1 MSGLLRPRAL
11 RNARTG
17 IRSPQLARKQG
28 PMQSPPGHR
37 GLGSPKTPTRRSV
50 DAKFAAIGHSGAAPQ
65 LKVRLCCAVLFGW
78 LFSSF
83 MQLNMQMHDRYRCRT
98 VIL

>member
-1 MSGLLRPRAL
+1 MSGLFRPRAL

-37 GLGSPKTPTRRSV
+37 GLGSPKTPTDVAVSLPSSQQSGTQAQPRS
-50 DAKFAAIGHSGAAPQ
+50 
-65 LKVRLCCAVLFGW
+65 
-78 LFSSF
+78 
-83 MQLNMQMHDRYRCRT
+83 
-98 VIL
+98 